1 MGARKP
7 RAVAAKAP
15 AAKVCPA
22 STGKHRQA
30 VAYRL
35 PAGSRVA
42 TPEDLV
48 EGVRVHCRW
57 LGKYLFYAGLVEA
70 VRVVGDGNGNETT
83 AYRVRYDD
91 GDVEDVTDI
100 KFILCA
106 M

>member
-1 MGARKP
+1 M
-7 RAVAAKAP
+7 
-15 AAKVCPA
+15 
-22 STGKHRQA
+22 
-30 VAYRL
+30 
-35 PAGSRVA
+35 PAGSKVA
-42 TPEDLV
+42 TPKDLV

-91 GDVEDVTDI
+91 GDVEEVTDI